1 MNFGFQRR
9 TDLALAVL
17 RALAEADG
25 VRLPG
30 AVLADRVETTISYLP
45 QVIAPLVQAGWVASD
60 RGPGGGYRLTDAA
73 ENLRLLEVIEAT
85 EGPADHGRC
94 VLREGPCPGDQPCP
108 IHYVWS
114 EARQVL
120 VDGFAAVPAMP
131 THLKGARS

>member
-1 MNFGFQRR
+1 
-9 TDLALAVL
+9 
-17 RALAEADG
+17 
-25 VRLPG
+25 
-30 AVLADRVETTISYLP
+30 
-45 QVIAPLVQAGWVASD
+45 
-60 RGPGGGYRLTDAA
+60 
-73 ENLRLLEVIEAT
+73 VIEAT

-131 THLKGARS
+131 THLKGALVCWGPWWPSDSPSWL